1 MLNKKPTEVD
11 ALDMANLDDKGKP
24 VEERLKDVKSA
35 LGIYATLRKGDEK
48 SALNRARVDAMF
60 DGVAPYNGDK
70 LRANGQAQKTN
81 LDFGEAQRA
90 LDISVSAYVDLYSSL
105 EKLVEVK
112 GTLGEAAEI
121 QEMEAV
127 VEEEITHLLRN
138 LWPEFHSSYLRLC
151 TTFIK
156 HGVSIAYFDSPE
168 DWRFRVGGFT
178 DILIPRQTP
187 SSENC
192 VDVAV
197 GRRSYLVHEL
207 FHFIKNEKAAATVGW
222 NVDEVKRVIK
232 ENVKT
237 TGRGTTNSASLF
249 TDYEAIQSELK
260 NNDLYTGLQ
269 NPTVSVLHFWVR
281 EMDGSVSHYIA
292 AEDNP
297 KDFLYKKISR
307 FASPE
312 QAYIMFT
319 YGVGTNGTFHSIRGL
334 GQRIFSQIQTLNKL
348 RCQMIDGA
356 MLGSAVMIQPESQRA
371 LDELQFSYYGAY
383 AILSPG
389 VNIVEKAIPN
399 IGSTVQPALTDLTNQ
414 LQQNTDTLS
423 TYGPVQG
430 SPYRNQM
437 QVASDIDVSTR
448 LSGASLNLFYASW
461 NRLLREV
468 VRRVATSKKN
478 DPAIKE
484 FYRRCD
490 ERGVPADF
498 VKALDLTKTKAVRSV
513 GSGSKAGRMVSLREV
528 QGMYGRLDE
537 VGRRNLDRDIIATNI
552 GYDQANRYI
561 PPNPEPRSTVDDKI
575 AYLENQ
581 QLSSGVTV
589 PVLPTELHGSHLQ
602 AHVPALTQLI
612 EALNTGQADPEQSL
626 GALQAFY
633 QHISDTIAQVAED
646 PALEAQVGSA
656 NQILQ
661 YAEQAINNTLASI
674 QSQQRKE
681 AEAGEEGGQ
690 QPQEDGAS
698 AADLKMQQ
706 AQIQM
711 DIARMKA
718 EQEMEIKQ
726 KKFEQ
731 DQAIKDAEVAMKF
744 RQENF

>member
-1 MLNKKPTEVD
+1 
-11 ALDMANLDDKGKP
+11 
-24 VEERLKDVKSA
+24 
-35 LGIYATLRKGDEK
+35 
-48 SALNRARVDAMF
+48 
-60 DGVAPYNGDK
+60 
-70 LRANGQAQKTN
+70 
-81 LDFGEAQRA
+81 
-90 LDISVSAYVDLYSSL
+90 
-105 EKLVEVK
+105 
-112 GTLGEAAEI
+112 
-121 QEMEAV
+121 
-127 VEEEITHLLRN
+127 
-138 LWPEFHSSYLRLC
+138 
-151 TTFIK
+151 
-156 HGVSIAYFDSPE
+156 
-168 DWRFRVGGFT
+168 
-178 DILIPRQTP
+178 
-187 SSENC
+187 
-192 VDVAV
+192 
-197 GRRSYLVHEL
+197 
-207 FHFIKNEKAAATVGW
+207 
-222 NVDEVKRVIK
+222 
-232 ENVKT
+232 
-237 TGRGTTNSASLF
+237 
-249 TDYEAIQSELK
+249 
-260 NNDLYTGLQ
+260 
-269 NPTVSVLHFWVR
+269 
-281 EMDGSVSHYIA
+281 
-292 AEDNP
+292 
-297 KDFLYKKISR
+297 
-307 FASPE
+307 
-312 QAYIMFT
+312 
-319 YGVGTNGTFHSIRGL
+319 
-334 GQRIFSQIQTLNKL
+334 
-348 RCQMIDGA
+348 
-356 MLGSAVMIQPESQRA
+356 
-371 LDELQFSYYGAY
+371 
-383 AILSPG
+383 
-389 VNIVEKAIPN
+389 
-399 IGSTVQPALTDLTNQ
+399 
-414 LQQNTDTLS
+414 
-423 TYGPVQG
+423 
-430 SPYRNQM
+430 M

-468 VRRVATSKKN
+468 VRRVATSKKS

-561 PPNPEPRSTVDDKI
+561 PPNPEPRTTVDDKI

-581 QLSSGVTV
+581 QLSSGVPV

-612 EALNTGQADPEQSL
+612 EALNTGQADPGQSL

-661 YAEQAINNTLASI
+661 YAEQAINNTMASI

-681 AEAGEEGGQ
+681 AEAGAEGGQ
-690 QPQEDGAS
+690 QPQEGGAS

-706 AQIQM
+706 AKIQM

-731 DQAIKDAEVAMKF
+731 DQAIKDAEAAMKF